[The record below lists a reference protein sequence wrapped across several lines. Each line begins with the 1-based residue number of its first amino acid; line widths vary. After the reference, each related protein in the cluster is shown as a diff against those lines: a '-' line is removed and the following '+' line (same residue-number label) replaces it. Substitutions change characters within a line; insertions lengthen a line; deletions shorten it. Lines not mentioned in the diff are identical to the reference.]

1 MGIEVEE
8 EIRAAA
14 NAVLQ
19 KASACGELGSE
30 AHLKAVARESLMA
43 AGIDP
48 QWIPERPI
56 RDDVIAKALEEAEG
70 LTLFE
75 IELVWAICR
84 AMAQNKAPWCAALV
98 PPLHTHDYSY
108 ASSMSPEQ
116 KAFDDRGCHI
126 PFPQPERKDIVRV
139 RGQVELEPED
149 WAAHVAAEE
158 QFALIFTAALSEVSG
173 RFLGIVETGDELRD
187 LTGDGP
193 VGQLRIVERS
203 AAWDYFDPV
212 GELQLMDDLWS
223 AARDLSRRSIDII
236 AWQCDEVNGRGY
248 DLGHLRGDP
257 EHLRG
262 LELWNLR
269 EVVQLP
275 EEEQTQL
282 FVWDGSYNGPVEMTT
297 MRDSSNSMVAVFP
310 EELRFRLDYTPSHY
324 SYDAPDIRM
333 STLRTLTRKVQRG
346 TSLNGKSLQ
355 IVGTV
360 NDPRP
365 GARFDLDSMALF
377 SETDLYYVDN
387 ASISGHTVRPR
398 VIAEIPAGQ
407 DRYTLLPEDGTV
419 VLVARNGKGSACYT
433 AKRPTLISNNLFIVW
448 PNQEKAA
455 PEYLSCAMRSALV
468 RGEMRSIRM
477 PMGKAD
483 LERLLVPVGPKRLMD
498 AVVERE
504 LEIRRK
510 MAELTYELDLLRI
523 EEPLDQLW
531 AKEDEGQKKGGQ
543 Q

>member
-1 MGIEVEE
+1 MGIEVKE
-8 EIRAAA
+8 EIRVAAD
-14 NAVLQ
+14 AVLQ
-19 KASACGELGSE
+19 KAAASGELGGE
-30 AHLKAVARESLMA
+30 AHLRAVARESLIA

-56 RDDVIAKALEEAEG
+56 RDDIIAKALEEAEG

-75 IELVWAICR
+75 IEFVWAICS
-84 AMAQNKAPWCAALV
+84 ALAQHDAPWRTALV
-98 PPLHTHDYSY
+98 LPLHSHEYSY
-108 ASSMSPEQ
+108 APTVSAGQ
-116 KAFDDRGCHI
+116 RAFDDLGRLI
-126 PFPQPERKDIVRV
+126 PSPQPERRDIVRV
-139 RGQVELEPED
+139 RGQIELEPED
-149 WAAHVAAEE
+149 WTAHVAAEG
-158 QFALIFTAALSEVSG
+158 QFALIFAAALSKLSG

-187 LTGDGP
+187 LAGDGP
-193 VGQLRIVERS
+193 VGQLRIVGRS
-203 AAWDYFDPV
+203 AAWDYYDPI
-212 GELQLMDDLWS
+212 GELQLKDDLW
-223 AARDLSRRSIDII
+223 AAVRDLGRRSIDII
-236 AWQCDEVNGRGY
+236 AWQCEEVDGRGY

-257 EHLRG
+257 EHLDR

-275 EEEQTQL
+275 EGEQTQL
-282 FVWDGSYNGPVEMTT
+282 FIWDGSYNGPVEMTT
-297 MRDSSNSMVAVFP
+297 VRDGSNSTVAVFP

-324 SYDAPDIRM
+324 SYDVPDIRM

-365 GARFDLDSMALF
+365 GARLDLDSMALF

-387 ASISGHTVRPR
+387 ASITGHAVRPR

-433 AKRPTLISNNLFIVW
+433 AKRPTLVSNNLFIVW

-483 LERLLVPVGPKRLMD
+483 LERILVPVGPKRLMD

-504 LEIRRK
+504 LQIRRK
-510 MAELTYELDLLRI
+510 IAELTYELDLLRI

-531 AKEDEGQKKGGQ
+531 AKEDEEQKKGGQ